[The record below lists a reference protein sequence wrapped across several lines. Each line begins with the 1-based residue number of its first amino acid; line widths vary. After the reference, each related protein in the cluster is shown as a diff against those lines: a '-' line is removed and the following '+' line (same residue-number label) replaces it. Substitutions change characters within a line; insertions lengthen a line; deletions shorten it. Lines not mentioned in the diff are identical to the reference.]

1 MSSMSDLAIRYDE
14 IKATRPTIGQ
24 LKAVIKTT
32 TDLDE
37 LYVLE
42 SIMQELVDEQ
52 PANMGTDHLAN
63 GWTIIGVAGDKRPI
77 GSWRVGGWNRIS
89 PTSSHKKVSSKSAG
103 VGIVTGPSG
112 LVIIDLD
119 TPQAMSEW
127 VERFGAITTRT
138 AHTPRGLHIYY
149 TSPDASNLK
158 PRTNVLPNID
168 VRAGESYV
176 VAPGSTL
183 DGGTYAWGNDNPIE
197 ALPAEVLRLIR

>member
-1 MSSMSDLAIRYDE
+1 MSSMSNLALRYAE
-14 IKATRPTIGQ
+14 IKATRPPVAQ
-24 LKAVIKTT
+24 LKATIKTT

-42 SIMQELVDEQ
+42 SIMQELADEQ
-52 PANMGTDHLAN
+52 PANMGADHLAN
-63 GWTIIGVAGDKRPI
+63 GWTIIGVGGDKRPV

-89 PTSSHKKVSSKSAG
+89 PTSSRKKVSSKSAG
-103 VGIVTGPSG
+103 VGIITGPSG

-119 TPQAMSEW
+119 TPQAMTEW
-127 VERFGAITTRT
+127 IERFGAITTRT

>member
-1 MSSMSDLAIRYDE
+1 
-14 IKATRPTIGQ
+14 
-24 LKAVIKTT
+24 
-32 TDLDE
+32 
-37 LYVLE
+37 
-42 SIMQELVDEQ
+42 MQELADEAAVD
-52 PANMGTDHLAN
+52 MGADHLAN
-63 GWTIIGVAGDKRPI
+63 GWTIIGVGGDKRPV

-89 PTSSHKKVSSKSAG
+89 PTSSRKKVSSKSAG
-103 VGIVTGPSG
+103 IAIVTGPSG

-119 TPQAMSEW
+119 TPEAMSEW

-197 ALPAEVLRLIR
+197 DLPADGLRLIR

>member
-1 MSSMSDLAIRYDE
+1 MSSMNNLATRYDE
-14 IKATRPTIGQ
+14 ITATRNTLGQ
-24 LKAVIKTT
+24 LKAIIKTT

-42 SIMQELVDEQ
+42 SVMQDIADEQ
-52 PANMGTDHLAN
+52 PVDMGAEYLAN
-63 GWTIIGVAGDKRPI
+63 GWTIIGVGGDKRPV

-89 PTSSHKKVSSKSAG
+89 PTSSRKKVSSKSAG

-119 TPQAMSEW
+119 TPEAMTEW
-127 VERFGAITTRT
+127 VDRFGAITTRT

-149 TSPDASNLK
+149 TSPEASNLK
-158 PRTNVLPNID
+158 PRTNVLPNVD

-183 DGGTYAWGNDNPIE
+183 DGGAYKWGNDNPIE
-197 ALPAEVLRLIR
+197 DLPADVLRLIR